1 MILSIITATYNSEKF
16 IGECLASTI
25 NICGEN
31 KDVEHIVFDGK
42 SEDNTIEI
50 ASTFHHIKI
59 LQSNG
64 DKGVYDAFNKSVPF
78 AKGKYIL
85 FLNSDDIFHCNN
97 EKELVQ
103 LLGKLD
109 NTWLSGFINFI
120 NQDGILLKKDRIK
133 RKLNFYRFLISNTIR
148 HPATFVKR
156 TYLLENKFDLKYT
169 YAADYA
175 FFLELWSKGNN
186 PYVIP
191 SIISSFRIWQNSL
204 SSNFEESVR
213 DEFLVRKDWREKSNA
228 PMLFKLVDKLVFHLR
243 LLKLKL

>member
-16 IGECLASTI
+16 IGECLTSTM
-25 NICGEN
+25 NICDKN
-31 KDVEHIVFDGK
+31 NDIEHIVFDGK
-42 SEDNTIEI
+42 SSDNTIEI
-50 ASTFHHIKI
+50 ASSFHHVKI
-59 LQSNG
+59 IQSNG
-64 DKGVYDAFNKSVPF
+64 DKGVYDAFNKAVPF

-85 FLNSDDIFHCNN
+85 FLNSDDIFTCNN

-103 LLGKLD
+103 LLGNLD
-109 NTWLSGFINFI
+109 NIWLSGFINFI
-120 NQDGILLKKDRIK
+120 NQYGIIIQKDRIK
-133 RKLNFYRFLISNTIR
+133 RKLNFYRFLISNTVR

-156 TYLLENKFDLKYT
+156 TYLLENKFNLKYT

-191 SIISSFRIWQNSL
+191 GIISSYRIWQNSL

-228 PMLFKLVDKLVFHLR
+228 PILFKLVDKLVFHLR

>member
-16 IGECLASTI
+16 IGECLTSTM

-31 KDVEHIVFDGK
+31 NDVEHIVFDGK
-42 SEDNTIEI
+42 SSDNTIEI
-50 ASTFHHIKI
+50 ASSFNHVKVI
-59 LQSNG
+59 QSNG
-64 DKGVYDAFNKSVPF
+64 DKGVYDAFNKAVPF
-78 AKGKYIL
+78 AKGNYIL
-85 FLNSDDIFHCNN
+85 FLNSDDIFTLTK
-97 EKELVQ
+97 ERELVQ
-103 LLGKLD
+103 LLGKSD
-109 NTWLSGFINFI
+109 SIWLSGFINI
-120 NQDGILLKKDRIK
+120 IDQDGIILRKDRIK
-133 RKLNFYRFLISNTIR
+133 RRLNFYRFLISNTIR

-204 SSNFEESVR
+204 SSNFEKSVR

-228 PMLFKLVDKLVFHLR
+228 PILLRLVDKLVFHLR